1 MAPDAIPPLRLPSR
15 RSAARRWGTA
25 LAIVAAILAVCYVGG
40 KLLAERARDRTP
52 AELKAL
58 MAREDGEPLDVD
70 TAIAQLNRLDVNE
83 RRELFRSPEFNAYA
97 QRLKQDQRVKLVRET
112 MDRGI
117 RQTLERYR
125 KMNKEEKEAFHE
137 EIRKRQSETREHL
150 ENLTPEEK
158 KRMREMVRSGE
169 FEQVVERALQAY
181 LKVTSSEERAEL
193 APLYDT
199 ALENLKIAKEI
210 R

>member
-1 MAPDAIPPLRLPSR
+1 MAPDAMLPHRLPSR
-15 RSAARRWGTA
+15 RSAAKRWGTA
-25 LAIVAAILAVCYVGG
+25 LAIVAVILAACYAGG
-40 KLLAERARDRTP
+40 RLLAERARDRTP
-52 AELKAL
+52 EELKAL
-58 MAREDGEPLDVD
+58 MAKEDAEPIDVD
-70 TAIAQLNRLDVNE
+70 TAIQQLNRLDVNE
-83 RRELFRSPEFNAYA
+83 RREVFRSPEFNAYA

-125 KMNKEEKEAFHE
+125 KMSKEEKEDFHE
-137 EIRKRQSETREHL
+137 EIRNRQAETREHL
-150 ENLTPEEK
+150 ENLSPEEK
-158 KRMREMVRSGE
+158 KRLREMVRSGE

-199 ALENLKIAKEI
+199 ALENLKIAKEV